1 MAELYEA
8 VLLRA
13 AAVAAAGPL
22 HRTDQAG
29 QEESLHPSSDFLM
42 DRAVPRNLCP
52 YFGDMHFDHYRYG
65 RSVDSMNRMV
75 SYLSPHN

>member
-42 DRAVPRNLCP
+42 DRALPRNLCQ
-52 YFGDMHFDHYRYG
+52 YLGDVHFDHYRYG

-75 SYLSPHN
+75 SYLFTS

>member
-42 DRAVPRNLCP
+42 DRALPRNLCQ
-52 YFGDMHFDHYRYG
+52 YFGDVHFDHYRYG

-75 SYLSPHN
+75 SYLFTS

>member
-42 DRAVPRNLCP
+42 DRALPRNLCP

-75 SYLSPHN
+75 SYLFTS

>member
-13 AAVAAAGPL
+13 AAVAAAVR
-22 HRTDQAG
+22 RTDQAG

-42 DRAVPRNLCP
+42 DMALPRNLCP
-52 YFGDMHFDHYRYG
+52 NFGDVHFDHYRYG
-65 RSVDSMNRMV
+65 RSVDRMNRMV
-75 SYLSPHN
+75 SYLFTS

>member
-42 DRAVPRNLCP
+42 DMALPRNLCP
-52 YFGDMHFDHYRYG
+52 YFGDVHFDHYRYG

-75 SYLSPHN
+75 SYLFTS

>member
-22 HRTDQAG
+22 RRMDQAG

-42 DRAVPRNLCP
+42 DMALPRNP
-52 YFGDMHFDHYRYG
+52 YQYF
-65 RSVDSMNRMV
+65 
-75 SYLSPHN
+75 